1 MFNYTKAELSEIANK
16 QNFIRDTLEK
26 VVRLNEVLDYINSNP
41 IMKGC
46 LALKGGTAINLT
58 VFHLP
63 RLSVDIDLDYCSEG
77 NRDEMLEQR
86 QKISEDLKKFM
97 QTQGYSLNLRSRSRH
112 SLDSFVFTYINLGG
126 MKDNIKVEINY
137 SLRSHLFELE
147 DKPVLSDVI
156 HMEHLITVLSPV
168 ELFAAKINALLSRAA
183 ARDLYDTYNMIEL
196 DLFSKD
202 EYEMLRKSVVFYTAI
217 SQEEIPERYDVNV
230 IDRISIRKIR
240 TDLLPVIQKGEF
252 IELEKIKNR
261 VKEFLSG
268 LMVLTADEQDFLRK
282 FREKK
287 YCPELL
293 FDDEQVIRRVSNH
306 PMALWK
312 IQEH

>member
-1 MFNYTKAELSEIANK
+1 M
-16 QNFIRDTLEK
+16 
-26 VVRLNEVLDYINSNP
+26 
-41 IMKGC
+41 
-46 LALKGGTAINLT
+46 
-58 VFHLP
+58 
-63 RLSVDIDLDYCSEG
+63 
-77 NRDEMLEQR
+77 
-86 QKISEDLKKFM
+86 
-97 QTQGYSLNLRSRSRH
+97 
-112 SLDSFVFTYINLGG
+112 
-126 MKDNIKVEINY
+126 
-137 SLRSHLFELE
+137 
-147 DKPVLSDVI
+147 
-156 HMEHLITVLSPV
+156 
-168 ELFAAKINALLSRAA
+168 
-183 ARDLYDTYNMIEL
+183 
-196 DLFSKD
+196 
-202 EYEMLRKSVVFYTAI
+202 
-217 SQEEIPERYDVNV
+217 NV

>member
-1 MFNYTKAELSEIANK
+1 M
-16 QNFIRDTLEK
+16 R
-26 VVRLNEVLDYINSNP
+26 
-41 IMKGC
+41 
-46 LALKGGTAINLT
+46 
-58 VFHLP
+58 
-63 RLSVDIDLDYCSEG
+63 
-77 NRDEMLEQR
+77 
-86 QKISEDLKKFM
+86 
-97 QTQGYSLNLRSRSRH
+97 
-112 SLDSFVFTYINLGG
+112 
-126 MKDNIKVEINY
+126 
-137 SLRSHLFELE
+137 
-147 DKPVLSDVI
+147 
-156 HMEHLITVLSPV
+156 
-168 ELFAAKINALLSRAA
+168 LLSRAA
-183 ARDLYDTYNMIEL
+183 ARDLYDTYNMI
-196 DLFSKD
+196 DIGLFSKD

-217 SQEEIPERYDVNV
+217 SQEDNPERYDVNV

-282 FREKK
+282 FRDKE

-293 FDDEQVIRRVSNH
+293 YDDEQIIRRISNH

>member
-26 VVRLNEVLDYINSNP
+26 VVRLSEVLDYINSNP

-63 RLSVDIDLDYCSEG
+63 RLSVDIDLDYCSEE
-77 NRDEMLEQR
+77 NREEMLVHR
-86 QKISEDLKKFM
+86 QQITEDLKKYM
-97 QTQGYSLNLRSRSRH
+97 QTQGYGLNPQSRSRH
-112 SLDSFVFTYINLGG
+112 SLDSFVFTYVNLGG
-126 MKDNIKVEINY
+126 MRDNIKVEINY
-137 SLRSHLFELE
+137 SLRNHLFELE
-147 DKPVLSDVI
+147 ERVVLSDVI
-156 HMEHLITVLSPV
+156 HMEHLITVLQPV

-183 ARDLYDTYNMIEL
+183 VRDLYDTYNMINL
-196 DLFSKD
+196 GLFSKD
-202 EYEMLRKSVVFYTAI
+202 EHEMLRKSVIFYTAI
-217 SQEEIPERYDVNV
+217 SQEEIPERYDVNA
-230 IDRISIRKIR
+230 IDRITIRKIR

-252 IELEKIKNR
+252 IELEKIKDC

-282 FREKK
+282 FREKE

-293 FDDEQVIRRVSNH
+293 YNDVQIIRRVSSH

>member
-26 VVRLNEVLDYINSNP
+26 VVRLSEVLDYINSNP

-86 QKISEDLKKFM
+86 QKISEDLNKFM

-147 DKPVLSDVI
+147 DKPVLADVI